1 MLEQIREAYK
11 KQLHRLYSSDEIDEL
26 FSLSAEE
33 VLGLRK
39 SQLLLKKSI
48 ALNEDQLKRFHEI
61 LAELGTGRPIQY
73 ILGYTWFYGNRIL
86 VNEQVLIPRS
96 ETEELVK
103 LLLQENTFS
112 TPHILDIGTGSG
124 CIAISIKKR
133 MPAAELSAW
142 DVSEGALAVARR
154 NARENQTDITFGQVD
169 ILTGIKPD
177 ASFDIIVSNPPYITS
192 VEKKDMHANVLLY
205 EPSVALFVPDE
216 KPLLFYEA
224 VAKFAHKHLT
234 QGGQLFFEI
243 NEQYAL
249 EIKELLEG
257 QGFSRVSIHQDMQG
271 KDRMIAAVH

>member
-1 MLEQIREAYK
+1 
-11 KQLHRLYSSDEIDEL
+11 
-26 FSLSAEE
+26 
-33 VLGLRK
+33 
-39 SQLLLKKSI
+39 
-48 ALNEDQLKRFHEI
+48 
-61 LAELGTGRPIQY
+61 
-73 ILGYTWFYGNRIL
+73 GNRIL

-243 NEQYAL
+243 
-249 EIKELLEG
+249 
-257 QGFSRVSIHQDMQG
+257 
-271 KDRMIAAVH
+271 